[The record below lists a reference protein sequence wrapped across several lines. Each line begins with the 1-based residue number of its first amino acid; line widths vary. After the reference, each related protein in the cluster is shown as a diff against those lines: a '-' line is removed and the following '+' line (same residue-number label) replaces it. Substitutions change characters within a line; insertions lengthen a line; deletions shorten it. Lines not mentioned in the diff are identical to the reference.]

1 MPTVYLLVAWMLSVQ
16 PNGQLALN
24 YGNDLFQTKQECE
37 AKAKE
42 LLKEMPDAQT
52 ACLPTKIVGKRV

>member
-16 PNGQLALN
+16 PNGQLGLD
-24 YGNDLFQTKQECE
+24 YGNALFKDKEACE

-42 LLKEMPDAQT
+42 FLKEQPDAQA